1 MTKVRIAILVA
12 VVVTAAAGT
21 FALSKHTG
29 NSPNSSDASASSA
42 DNIPAPEP
50 ITTTESI
57 PQPRQ
62 EGLQPPPSD
71 VVGISKPE
79 REPKR

>member
-1 MTKVRIAILVA
+1 MTKVRIAIAIIIVA
-12 VVVTAAAGT
+12 AAAIVVTVNRR
-21 FALSKHTG
+21 SE
-29 NSPNSSDASASSA
+29 SPFDSTEVSASSP
-42 DNIPAPEP
+42 DNIPTLEP
-50 ITTTESI
+50 IMTTESI

-79 REPKR
+79 GAPTR